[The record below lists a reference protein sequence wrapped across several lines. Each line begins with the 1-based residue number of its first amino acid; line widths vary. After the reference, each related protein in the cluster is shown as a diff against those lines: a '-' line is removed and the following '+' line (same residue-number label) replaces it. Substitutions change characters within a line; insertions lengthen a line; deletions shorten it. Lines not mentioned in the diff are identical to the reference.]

1 MTAQTFTATVEPTGN
16 ATGVTVPDDIVDEL
30 GGGRPLVVISI
41 NGHSW
46 RSRIAAKSGRSL
58 IGISRAN
65 RTAAGIELGQD
76 LDTTLELDTEPR
88 TVDVPNDVAEAF
100 DTDPSIRAAFDAL
113 PYGLRRK
120 HINDIDAAK
129 TGATRQRPHR
139 QAGHDAQ
146 LNPRTTRSPGRVGF
160 RDRTPVRVGGAT
172 LTQSTRAPWSTELVV
187 A

>member
-1 MTAQTFTATVEPTGN
+1 MIAGAFTAPIEPAGN

-46 RSRIAAKSGRSL
+46 RSRIAAKNGRSL

-65 RTAAGIELGQD
+65 RTAAGIELGQHIEV
-76 LDTTLELDTEPR
+76 TLELDTEPR
-88 TVDVPNDVAEAF
+88 TVEVPNDVAQAL
-100 DTDPSIRAAFDAL
+100 DADPSVRAAFDAL

-129 TGATRQRPHR
+129 TDATRRR
-139 QAGHDAQ
+139 RIDK
-146 LNPRTTRSPGRVGF
+146 
-160 RDRTPVRVGGAT
+160 
-172 LTQSTRAPWSTELVV
+172 LVTSLR
-187 A
+187 